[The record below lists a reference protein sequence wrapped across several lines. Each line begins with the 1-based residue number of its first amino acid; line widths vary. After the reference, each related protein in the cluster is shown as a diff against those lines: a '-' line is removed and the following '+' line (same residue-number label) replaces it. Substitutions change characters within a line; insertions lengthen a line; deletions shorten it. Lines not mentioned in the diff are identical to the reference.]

1 MARLQEAVRILYK
14 DGDLLYVNIS
24 SLHKIGKYSGKEGTV
39 PKMNKLGSDV
49 WNKLKDKTKK
59 QVKDIATDLIK
70 LYAQRKSQKGFAHS
84 ARIIIC
90 KQNWKHLLFMKI
102 HPTRAKQYRCKKRYG
117 KAITD
122 GQAGMW

>member
-1 MARLQEAVRILYK
+1 VGVYSGLQKIEANGKLQEAVRIQYK

-49 WNKLKDKTKK
+49 WNRLKDKTKK

-70 LYAQRKSQKGFAHS
+70 LYAQRKVSRAF
-84 ARIIIC
+84 RTVLIITY
-90 KQNWKHLLFMKI
+90 KRNWKHLLFMKI
-102 HPTRAKQYRCKKRYG
+102 PPTRARLWR
-117 KAITD
+117 
-122 GQAGMW
+122 M